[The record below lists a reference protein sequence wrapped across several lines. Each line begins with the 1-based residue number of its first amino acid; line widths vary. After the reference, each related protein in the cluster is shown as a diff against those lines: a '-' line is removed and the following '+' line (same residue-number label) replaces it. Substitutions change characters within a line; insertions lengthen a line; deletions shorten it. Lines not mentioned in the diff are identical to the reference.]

1 MIPHCLEH
9 THRCAKVTRRSR
21 NWGSGQMPSLF
32 CCLMLTFLGHCS
44 GFPATPRYSSSGAAP
59 RARYKL
65 YRSNFPLEGGP
76 RQLRLHVAI
85 VIEEI
90 KDHCDQRSGNSDDG
104 QESENLVLF
113 DFLPQEPTAL
123 TTVARLLIGG
133 EVKGNLRT
141 RTLRYL
147 PRGATCVGES
157 TATLGDMQSFAS
169 EYPDRLSL
177 LSNNCV
183 TFVDS
188 FVARFSTSR
197 EESPPNE

>member
-1 MIPHCLEH
+1 MIPHPLEH
-9 THRCAKVTRRSR
+9 THHCAKMTRCSR
-21 NWGSGQMPSLF
+21 NWGSGQMCSLVCF
-32 CCLMLTFLGHCS
+32 LMLTFFGRCS
-44 GFPATPRYSSSGAAP
+44 GFPATPRYSSSGAP
-59 RARYKL
+59 RTRYKL

-85 VIEEI
+85 VVEEI
-90 KDHCDQRSGNSDDG
+90 RDHCEQRSGSSDDG

-123 TTVARLLIGG
+123 TTVARLLTGG

-141 RTLRYL
+141 RTLRFL
-147 PRGATCVGES
+147 PRGSTCVGES
-157 TATLGDMQSFAS
+157 TATLGDMRSFAS

-177 LSNNCV
+177 FSNNCV

-188 FVARFSTSR
+188 FVARFSS
-197 EESPPNE
+197 